1 MTTITTEMYYRGR
14 DRLYP
19 QDLTPTIKANVAR
32 TLAAVNALVAALERD
47 KVGIECHPVTK
58 TPVSSGWRPPAINAA
73 TPNAAV
79 RSKHMT
85 GEALDLYDPDG
96 VLDDWCLKNRKRLK
110 EEFGLYL
117 EHPSATK
124 GWCHVQIVPPRSGN
138 TVFYP

>member
-32 TLAAVNALVAALERD
+32 TLVAVNALVAALERD

-85 GEALDLYDPDG
+85 GEAIDLFDPDG
-96 VLDDWCLKNRKRLK
+96 AIDDWCLKNRKRLK
-110 EEFGLYL
+110 AEFGLYL

-124 GWCHVQIVPPRSGN
+124 GWCHVQIAPPRSGN

>member
-1 MTTITTEMYYRGR
+1 MTTITAEMYYRGR

-32 TLAAVNALVAALERD
+32 TLVAVNALVAALERD

-85 GEALDLYDPDG
+85 GEALDLFDPEG
-96 VLDDWCLKNRKRLK
+96 AIDDWCLKNRKRLK
-110 EEFGLYL
+110 AEFGLYL

-124 GWCHVQIVPPRSGN
+124 GWCHVQIAPPRSGN

>member
-1 MTTITTEMYYRGR
+1 MTTITAEMYYRGR

-32 TLAAVNALVAALERD
+32 TLVAVNALVAALERD

-85 GEALDLYDPDG
+85 GEALDLFDPDG
-96 VLDDWCLKNRKRLK
+96 AIDDWCLKNRKRLK
-110 EEFGLYL
+110 AEFGLYL

-124 GWCHVQIVPPRSGN
+124 GWCHVQIAPPRSGN

>member
-32 TLAAVNALVAALERD
+32 TLVAVNALVAALERD

-85 GEALDLYDPDG
+85 GEALDLFDPDG
-96 VLDDWCLKNRKRLK
+96 AIDDWCLKNRKRLK

-124 GWCHVQIVPPRSGN
+124 GWCHVQIAPPRSGN